1 MKDRM
6 KRLSILFMTA
16 TLCTGTL
23 YAQCEPVNVEASQPD
38 TYAESTV
45 DAKAEAQSAD
55 NEKPAESA
63 KEQTGENET
72 QPETAQVQ
80 ETAPATW
87 W

>member
-23 YAQCEPVNVEASQPD
+23 YAQCEPVNAEATQPD

-45 DAKAEAQSAD
+45 DAKAEAVLAASLFHYKELKIHQVKEYL
-55 NEKPAESA
+55 NERGVS
-63 KEQTGENET
+63 
-72 QPETAQVQ
+72 VRL
-80 ETAPATW
+80 
-87 W
+87 